1 MPAASTAAAAAK
13 SKTSSSSS
21 AHSLLTVILDVS
33 PLTWREREWLR
44 ASPDRPHRKGRDGK
58 PIGGPAVLEE
68 VLLSLQAFLLAA
80 RNIERHAGIV
90 VLAVADNESAI
101 VHPRADQL
109 QQWLN
114 RRSGDSGGGSIL
126 TTESDVVDPRQLQHD
141 LVTGIAEL
149 VARAAN
155 KAPLNQDPAN
165 RLGGMAAALSKALCL
180 MNRFLVAA
188 HTGRGV
194 SALRTD
200 HYLDR
205 VDEEGVIAMI
215 GKQQTNSNNK
225 RGKDTL
231 PSSAWSPRILLIQAS
246 DDRSRDYNAF
256 MNCAFAAS
264 KQRIVLD
271 ACFLASGAEG
281 AATSSSFLEQAVDL
295 TGGVFFLVPSGA
307 AQVGGALTG
316 VLNTVFLASPAC
328 RPALHLP
335 ALDKVDFLARCFETG
350 ETVDKAMV
358 CNLCLSIF
366 KTIAP
371 AQTHCPTCQ
380 APIVR

>member
-1 MPAASTAAAAAK
+1 
-13 SKTSSSSS
+13 
-21 AHSLLTVILDVS
+21 
-33 PLTWREREWLR
+33 
-44 ASPDRPHRKGRDGK
+44 
-58 PIGGPAVLEE
+58 
-68 VLLSLQAFLLAA
+68 
-80 RNIERHAGIV
+80 
-90 VLAVADNESAI
+90 
-101 VHPRADQL
+101 
-109 QQWLN
+109 
-114 RRSGDSGGGSIL
+114 
-126 TTESDVVDPRQLQHD
+126 VDPRQLQQD
-141 LVTGIAEL
+141 LVTGIAEI
-149 VARAAN
+149 VARAAS

-165 RLGGMAAALSKALCL
+165 RLGGMAAALSNALCL

-188 HTGRGV
+188 HTGRGI
-194 SALRTD
+194 SALRTE

-205 VDEEGVIAMI
+205 IDEEGVIALM
-215 GKQQTNSNNK
+215 GKQTNSKKNK
-225 RGKDTL
+225 DNL
-231 PSSAWSPRILLIQAS
+231 PSSAWSPRVLLIQAS

-256 MNCAFAAS
+256 MNCAFAAA

-271 ACFLASGAEG
+271 GCFLASGADG

-316 VLNTVFLASPAC
+316 VLTTVFLAPPSC

-335 ALDKVDFLARCFETG
+335 ALDKVDFRARCFETG

-358 CNLCLSIF
+358 CNRCLSIF

-371 AQTHCPTCQ
+371 QQTHCPTCQ